1 MIYAS
6 IPNTNDKVEFAV
18 LNYHRE
24 VLGGRERSKDW
35 QFANLSVRQDAKIYL
50 FFFLRKI
57 ERFCVNWSDD
67 IVINSLRGRRKR
79 KTSKQMI
86 VTSP

>member
-35 QFANLSVRQDAKIYL
+35 QFANLSVRQDAKIYP
-50 FFFLRKI
+50 FFFKKNRKVL
-57 ERFCVNWSDD
+57 C
-67 IVINSLRGRRKR
+67 
-79 KTSKQMI
+79 
-86 VTSP
+86 

>member
-35 QFANLSVRQDAKIYL
+35 QFANLSVRQDAKIYP
-50 FFFLRKI
+50 FFFQEK
-57 ERFCVNWSDD
+57 
-67 IVINSLRGRRKR
+67 
-79 KTSKQMI
+79 
-86 VTSP
+86 